1 VRVTRYGPEI
11 QPVEQVFD
19 AIRALTPVERL
30 RLVERVVRSV
40 AEEAAPPATEGDT
53 CADIV
58 EGGGLLV
65 ATAHA
70 PASPGRLKCGAR
82 CAVRVAG
89 TAGVLMVG
97 GHGRPRPSCRHPAA
111 DAR

>member
-1 VRVTRYGPEI
+1 M

-30 RLVERVVRSV
+30 RLVERVVLSV
-40 AEEAAPPATEGDT
+40 AEEAAPPATEADT
-53 CADIV
+53 YDDIV
-58 EGGGLLV
+58 EEGGLLV
-65 ATAHA
+65 ATARA